1 MFIPTR
7 VWTVICYR
15 WSEVWFAGLPTSQPL
30 ADQVLNDPVAEEK
43 ANAPTAPGK
52 EPSIIPGRN

>member
-43 ANAPTAPGK
+43 ATSLLLPPVS
-52 EPSIIPGRN
+52 PV